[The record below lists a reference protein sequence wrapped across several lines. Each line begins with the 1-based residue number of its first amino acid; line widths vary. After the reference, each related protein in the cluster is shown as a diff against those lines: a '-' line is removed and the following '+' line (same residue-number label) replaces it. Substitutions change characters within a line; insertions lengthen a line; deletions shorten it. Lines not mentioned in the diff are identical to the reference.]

1 MKRIVAIL
9 FVISLFGCNAE
20 KVKQLEGRVAELD
33 SLNSTQSRYVED
45 VSSTIGEIQ
54 NNLESIRE
62 KQGVLSKVSRDVES
76 GKATK
81 KDAKALAESI
91 KNDVAEI
98 DSYLAENRKK
108 ISELERRAQSYR
120 GEIKGLK
127 KLVAELKASIEQKEQ
142 EIDQLKTEIAS
153 LNLKIEGLET
163 QVAQQTQV
171 IQNQAQ
177 EINTAYYIVA
187 TEDSLKERGIA
198 ERRGGIIGIG
208 RKLVLKSDF
217 GMNGFKSVD
226 ITKATEIKIPQKSD
240 EVEIMTAHDVSS
252 YKIEPAGEN
261 ASILKISNPKGFW
274 TKSKCLV
281 VRIED

>member
-9 FVISLFGCNAE
+9 FVVSLFGCNGE

-33 SLNSTQSRYVED
+33 SLNHTQSRYVED

-54 NNLESIRE
+54 NNLQSIRE
-62 KQGVLSKVSRDVES
+62 KQGVISKVSSDVES

-81 KDAKALAESI
+81 KDAKALAENI
-91 KNDVAEI
+91 KNNVAEI
-98 DSYLAENRKK
+98 DAYLAENRQK
-108 ISELERRAQSYR
+108 IAQLEKRAQSYR

-127 KLVAELKASIEQKEQ
+127 KMVAELKATIEQKEL
-142 EIDQLKTEIAS
+142 EIEQLKTEIAS
-153 LNLKIEGLET
+153 LNIKIDGLQT
-163 QVAQQTQV
+163 QVAQQGQV
-171 IQNQAQ
+171 IQNQTQ
-177 EINTAYYIVA
+177 ELNTAYYIVA
-187 TEDSLKERGIA
+187 TEDSLKQRGIA
-198 ERRGGIIGIG
+198 ERRGGFIGIG

-217 GMNGFKSVD
+217 NMGGFKAVD

-240 EVEIMTAHDVSS
+240 EVEIMTAHDINS

-281 VRIED
+281 VRVED